1 MGLSLDAESRLT
13 YSRHMSDEGTPTTE
27 QPWMSDSEVP
37 SGLAAPAV
45 LPASPQIPTTR
56 TSSDA
61 IVAFVLSLVSW
72 VACPIVFAIVALIFA
87 TRAEKAMSESESNL
101 TGSGLNLAAKLIA
114 WINIGFWIAV
124 LVIGGFIGIV
134 LLLAGAGSG
143 PTYP

>member
-1 MGLSLDAESRLT
+1 
-13 YSRHMSDEGTPTTE
+13 MSDEGTPTTE
-27 QPWMSDSEVP
+27 QTWPSDPEAP
-37 SGLAAPAV
+37 EGLAAPVTLPQDAV
-45 LPASPQIPTTR
+45 EPAAETAVEQATH

-61 IVAFVLSLVSW
+61 IVAFILSLVSW
-72 VACPIVFAIVALIFA
+72 IACPIVFAIVALIFSMK
-87 TRAEKAMSESESNL
+87 AEKAMSVSDGEV

-134 LLLAGAGSG
+134 LLLAGAGSQ

>member
-1 MGLSLDAESRLT
+1 
-13 YSRHMSDEGTPTTE
+13 MSDEGTPTAEHTW
-27 QPWMSDSEVP
+27 PSDP
-37 SGLAAPAV
+37 QTQGGLADPAV
-45 LPASPQIPTTR
+45 LPQSVDEPAPEPDDDSAVR

-61 IVAFVLSLVSW
+61 IVAFVLSLISW
-72 VACPIVFAIVALIFA
+72 IACPIVFAVVALIFA
-87 TRAEKAMSESESNL
+87 MKAEKSISTSAGQMS
-101 TGSGLNLAAKLIA
+101 GGGLLFAAKLIA